1 LLAAGRFLS
10 SRCAFDGERCRTSHG
25 GEIDSGAGVTVA
37 PPSDPDR
44 LRARIAE
51 LESELD
57 GLRRALRTR
66 TVIAQATGL
75 LAAVGE
81 RAPEQGFQ
89 LLVELSQQ
97 YNVKLHTVAQQV
109 VDLAAELGPRRAVA
123 LVGAG
128 QGPELLDVT
137 GTLVEAHKALLGT
150 AEGTAEWEQRRD
162 DVVTASRL
170 LCERLLAGE
179 AAD

>member
-1 LLAAGRFLS
+1 
-10 SRCAFDGERCRTSHG
+10 
-25 GEIDSGAGVTVA
+25 VTFA
-37 PPSDPDR
+37 PPSDSDR

-81 RAPEQGFQ
+81 HAPQRGFR

-97 YNVKLHTVAQQV
+97 YNVKLHTLAQQV
-109 VDLAAELGPRRAVA
+109 VDLAADLGPRRAAA

-128 QGPELLDVT
+128 QGQQLLDAT
-137 GTLVEAHKALLGT
+137 GALVEAHKALLA
-150 AEGTAEWEQRRD
+150 AEGTPEWERRRD
-162 DVVTASRL
+162 DVVTASRQ
-170 LCERLLAGE
+170 LCERLLTE
-179 AAD
+179 P

>member
-1 LLAAGRFLS
+1 M
-10 SRCAFDGERCRTSHG
+10 RTS

-37 PPSDPDR
+37 PPSGEDR

-51 LESELD
+51 LESEID

-81 RAPEQGFQ
+81 QGPQQGFQ

-97 YNVKLHTVAQQV
+97 YNVKLHTLAQQV
-109 VDLAAELGPRRAVA
+109 VDLSTELGPRRAA
-123 LVGAG
+123 TLVGAG
-128 QGPELLDVT
+128 QGPELLDAT
-137 GTLVEAHKALLGT
+137 GLLVRAHQQLVK
-150 AEGTAEWEQRRD
+150 AEGTPDWDRRRD
-162 DVVTASRL
+162 DVVAASRQ
-170 LCERLLAGE
+170 LCERLLAAE
-179 AAD
+179 S

>member
-1 LLAAGRFLS
+1 MTF
-10 SRCAFDGERCRTSHG
+10 
-25 GEIDSGAGVTVA
+25 A
-37 PPSDPDR
+37 PPSDSDR

-51 LESELD
+51 LESEID

-81 RAPEQGFQ
+81 HAPQQGFQ

-97 YNVKLHTVAQQV
+97 YNVKLHMLAQQV
-109 VDLAAELGPRRAVA
+109 VELAAELGPRRAAAV
-123 LVGAG
+123 VGAG
-128 QGPELLDVT
+128 QGQDLLDAT
-137 GTLVEAHKALLGT
+137 GTLVEAHKALVGA
-150 AEGTAEWEQRRD
+150 AEGTPEWERRRD

-170 LCERLLAGE
+170 LCERLLTAGVE
-179 AAD
+179 D

>member
-1 LLAAGRFLS
+1 VTFAPS
-10 SRCAFDGERCRTSHG
+10 SD
-25 GEIDSGAGVTVA
+25 
-37 PPSDPDR
+37 SDP

-51 LESELD
+51 LESEID

-81 RAPEQGFQ
+81 HAPQQGFQ

-97 YNVKLHTVAQQV
+97 YNVKLHTLARQV
-109 VDLAAELGPRRAVA
+109 VDLAAELGPRRAA
-123 LVGAG
+123 TLVGAG
-128 QGPELLDVT
+128 EGGEILDVT
-137 GTLVEAHKALLGT
+137 GSLVQAHKDLVA

-162 DVVTASRL
+162 DVVTASRH
-170 LCERLLAGE
+170 LCERLLAVE
-179 AAD
+179 HD

>member
-1 LLAAGRFLS
+1 VLRPASKKGFAA
-10 SRCAFDGERCRTSHG
+10 
-25 GEIDSGAGVTVA
+25 
-37 PPSDPDR
+37 

-89 LLVELSQQ
+89 QLVELSQQ

-128 QGPELLDVT
+128 QGQERVVQRRR
-137 GTLVEAHKALLGT
+137 LVEAHKALLGT
-150 AEGTAEWEQRRD
+150 AEGTPEWERRRD

-170 LCERLLAGE
+170 LCERLLAVE
-179 AAD
+179 HD

>member
-1 LLAAGRFLS
+1 MTF
-10 SRCAFDGERCRTSHG
+10 
-25 GEIDSGAGVTVA
+25 A
-37 PPSDPDR
+37 PPSDSDR
-44 LRARIAE
+44 LRARISE

-81 RAPEQGFQ
+81 QAPQQGFR

-97 YNVKLHTVAQQV
+97 YNVKLHTLAQQV
-109 VDLAAELGPRRAVA
+109 VDLAAELGPRRAAA

-128 QGPELLDVT
+128 QGQELLDAT
-137 GTLVEAHKALLGT
+137 GLLVQAHRDLVA
-150 AEGTAEWEQRRD
+150 AEGTPEWERRRD
-162 DVVTASRL
+162 DVVTASRQ
-170 LCERLLAGE
+170 LCERLLAAE
-179 AAD
+179 DD

>member
-1 LLAAGRFLS
+1 MRK
-10 SRCAFDGERCRTSHG
+10 
-25 GEIDSGAGVTVA
+25 DSVDSVWAETDREAGVTFA
-37 PPSDPDR
+37 PPSESDR

-51 LESELD
+51 LEGEID

-81 RAPEQGFQ
+81 QPPQQGFQ

-97 YNVKLHTVAQQV
+97 YNVKLHTLAQQV
-109 VDLAAELGPRRAVA
+109 VDLAAELGPRRAAA

-128 QGPELLDVT
+128 QGQELLDAT
-137 GTLVEAHKALLGT
+137 GSLVEAHKNMVA
-150 AEGTAEWEQRRD
+150 AEGTEQWERRRD
-162 DVVTASRL
+162 DVVAASSR
-170 LCERLLAGE
+170 LCERLLAAE
-179 AAD
+179 TED